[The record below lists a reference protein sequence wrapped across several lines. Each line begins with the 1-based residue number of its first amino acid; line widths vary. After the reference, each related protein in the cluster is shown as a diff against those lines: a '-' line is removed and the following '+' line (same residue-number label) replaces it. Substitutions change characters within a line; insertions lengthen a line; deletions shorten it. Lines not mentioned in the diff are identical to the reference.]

1 MAVEQDPSTVPTY
14 PAAHPAD
21 STQPT
26 RKQTL
31 IAMIIAAKTASATVT
46 DASMEFPPDYAS
58 HPRAFDDERG
68 HREDGRTI
76 CIHTFGVLPAYQK
89 RGLGKVLMKSYQQR
103 METSGMADRIALL
116 AHGHLVE
123 MYTDMGFENR
133 GKSEVKF
140 GGGGWTD
147 LV

>member
-1 MAVEQDPSTVPTY
+1 MAEDQDPATVPTY
-14 PAAHPAD
+14 LSAHPAD
-21 STQPT
+21 STRAT

-31 IAMIIAAKTASATVT
+31 IGMIVATKTATATVT
-46 DASMEFPPDYAS
+46 DTSMDFPPDYVT

-76 CIHTFGVLPAYQK
+76 CIHSFGVLTAYQRK
-89 RGLGKVLMKSYQQR
+89 GLGKVLMKSYQQR

-116 AHGHLVE
+116 AHQPLVG
-123 MYTDMGFENR
+123 MYTEMGFENR
-133 GKSEVKF
+133 GRSAARF